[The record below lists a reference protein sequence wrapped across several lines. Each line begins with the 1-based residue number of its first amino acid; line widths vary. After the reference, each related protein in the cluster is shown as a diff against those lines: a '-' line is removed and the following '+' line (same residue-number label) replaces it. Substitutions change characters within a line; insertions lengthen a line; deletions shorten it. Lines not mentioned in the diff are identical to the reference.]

1 MPAERE
7 ANTIPDDEFIPGNFL
22 DDDAVPEQDWSST
35 DDSSTTDSTSS
46 IVPVNYPTVEN
57 TPELEEGVNIEG
69 QVDVVS
75 EEGTL
80 PTAEQT
86 DYTAA
91 REAVNILNGLINNME
106 EQNKQLRTDSVM
118 KEVQLNVLRRK
129 YVALSNLVQEQY
141 TDIAYL
147 QTRNMMLEAEVW
159 SQENRLQR
167 CEEELEKLKIFAT
180 NIQHTSTSDV

>member
-1 MPAERE
+1 
-7 ANTIPDDEFIPGNFL
+7 
-22 DDDAVPEQDWSST
+22 
-35 DDSSTTDSTSS
+35 
-46 IVPVNYPTVEN
+46 
-57 TPELEEGVNIEG
+57 
-69 QVDVVS
+69 
-75 EEGTL
+75 
-80 PTAEQT
+80 
-86 DYTAA
+86 
-91 REAVNILNGLINNME
+91 ME